1 MNPFWLKALPY
12 LAGIGLAFGAYFYVH
27 HNGYVEGKN
36 DTQQKWDKEKA
47 QQAQTHLQAIV
58 AQQNLDKKREATQ
71 HENLNEIDR
80 LRANNHALWLR
91 LPKAPCPTGL
101 PTSNPPDDAASGV
114 VHTPVSGG
122 GEDPIGRAEQLVND
136 FKLTF
141 SDEALRADQLVERC
155 R

>member
-1 MNPFWLKALPY
+1 MNPLLLIRVLPY

-91 LPKAPCPTGL
+91 LPKAPCPAGL
-101 PTSNPPDDAASGV
+101 PANNQTSDAASGV
-114 VHTPVSGG
+114 VHAQVSSSSA
-122 GEDPIGRAEQLVND
+122 DSAEQAINEFD
-136 FKLTF
+136 RTY
-141 SDEALRADQLVERC
+141 SDEALRADQIVERC